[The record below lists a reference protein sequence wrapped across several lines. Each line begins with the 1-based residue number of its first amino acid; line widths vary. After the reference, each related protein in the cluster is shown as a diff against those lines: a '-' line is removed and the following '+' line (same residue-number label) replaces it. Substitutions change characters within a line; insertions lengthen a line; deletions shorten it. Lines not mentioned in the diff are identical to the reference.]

1 MFTSFTDARSH
12 PGNQGDF
19 VLRFLTLIKKE
30 ITQHVL
36 SYRFIIA
43 VLLCFILILTSVTVM
58 LGDYKKRL
66 ANYSVN
72 VPKEDENRAIKPPET
87 LSVFAKGLDEGMC
100 RSFDI
105 WWGWGSINPTS
116 KSQRV
121 NVLFALFATPDFA
134 YIVKSVI
141 SLLAILFAFD
151 AISGER
157 ERGTLSLMLANSVSR
172 GSLLLSKL
180 VGGYI
185 SLILPFVLASLF
197 GALFVSLSPIV
208 SLRSDEWVRLAL
220 IFLASL
226 GYIAMFF
233 SLGVLIS
240 AMTKQAASSAV
251 ILLFIWTI
259 IVFAIPNAGT
269 LVAKQI
275 APMPSVQKLEE
286 EKTQT
291 WIAEI
296 FKLSNGQTTSLQTA
310 WDEIHDRFVQLEGDY
325 RNKLNRLINL
335 SQNLCRLSPAASYVY
350 IATALA
356 QTGISDEYRYKQAVL
371 RYRTEVFE
379 HGGDYREAKIVRAKN
394 SVDKPRFGYRRLT
407 LSESIQTISLDV
419 AAITAFTA
427 LFFMGAYLAFLKYDV
442 R

>member
-1 MFTSFTDARSH
+1 M
-12 PGNQGDF
+12 
-19 VLRFLTLIKKE
+19 FLTLIKKE
-30 ITQHVL
+30 IAQHVL

-58 LGDYKKRL
+58 LGDYKQRL

-72 VPKEDENRAIKPPET
+72 LPKDNEDRAIKPPET
-87 LSVFAKGLDEGMC
+87 LSIFAKGLDEGMC

-105 WWGWGSINPTS
+105 GWLWGAINPTS
-116 KSQRV
+116 KSQQV

-134 YIVKSVI
+134 YIVKAVM

-157 ERGTLSLMLANSVSR
+157 EHGTLKLILANSVSR

-180 VGGYI
+180 VGGYV
-185 SLILPFVLASLF
+185 SLILPFALASLF
-197 GALFVSLSPIV
+197 GAFFVSLSPSV
-208 SLRSDEWVRLAL
+208 SLRSDEWARLFL

-233 SLGVLIS
+233 SLGILIS
-240 AMTKQAASSAV
+240 SMTKTAASSAV
-251 ILLFIWTI
+251 ILLFLWTI
-259 IVFAIPNAGT
+259 IVFAIPNAGS

-286 EKTQT
+286 EKTQM
-291 WIAEI
+291 WVAEI
-296 FKLSNGQTTSLQTA
+296 FKLNNRQTPSLQAA
-310 WDEIHDRFVQLEGDY
+310 WDGIYDKFIQLEGIY

-335 SQNLCRLSPAASYVY
+335 SQNLCRLSPAASYIY

-356 QTGISDEYRYKQAVL
+356 QTSIADEYGYKQAVL

-379 HGGDYREAKIVRAKN
+379 HGGDFRGFRIVRTRN
-394 SVDKPRFGYRRLT
+394 SVDKPRFFYRRLT
-407 LSESIQTISLDV
+407 LPESIQAISLDA
-419 AAITAFTA
+419 AAIIAFTA
-427 LFFMGAYLAFLKYDV
+427 LFFMGAYLAFLRYDV

>member
-1 MFTSFTDARSH
+1 M
-12 PGNQGDF
+12 
-19 VLRFLTLIKKE
+19 FLTLIKKE

-43 VLLCFILILTSVTVM
+43 VLLCFVLILTSVTVM

-72 VPKEDENRAIKPPET
+72 LPKEDEHRAIKPPET
-87 LSVFAKGLDEGMC
+87 LSIFAKGLDEGMC

-134 YIVKSVI
+134 YVVQAVM

-151 AISGER
+151 AVSGER
-157 ERGTLSLMLANSVSR
+157 ERGTLKLTLSNAVSR

-180 VGGYI
+180 VGGYV
-185 SLILPFVLASLF
+185 SLTLPFVLASLF
-197 GALFVSLSPIV
+197 GVLFVSLSPIV
-208 SLRSDEWVRLAL
+208 SLQSDEWVRLAL

-233 SLGVLIS
+233 SLGILIS
-240 AMTKQAASSAV
+240 VMTQKAASSAV
-251 ILLFIWTI
+251 ILLFLWTI
-259 IVFAIPNAGT
+259 IVFAIPNAGS

-291 WIAEI
+291 WTAEI
-296 FKLSNGQTTSLQTA
+296 FKLSNGQTPSTLAA
-310 WDEIHDRFVQLEGDY
+310 WDEIYDRFVQLEGDY

-356 QTGISDEYRYKQAVL
+356 QTSIADEYRYKQSVL
-371 RYRTEVFE
+371 RYRTEVFN
-379 HGGDYREAKIVRAKN
+379 HGGEYLGTKIVRAKD
-394 SVDKPRFGYRRLT
+394 SVDKPRLGYHRLT

-419 AAITAFTA
+419 AAITAFTV
-427 LFFMGAYLAFLKYDV
+427 LFFMTAYLMFLRYDV
-442 R
+442 Q

>member
-1 MFTSFTDARSH
+1 MYPSTYLEFKEIH
-12 PGNQGDF
+12 M
-19 VLRFLTLIKKE
+19 FLTLIKKE

-43 VLLCFILILTSVTVM
+43 VLLCFILILTSITVM

-72 VPKEDENRAIKPPET
+72 LPKEDENRAIKPPET
-87 LSVFAKGLDEGMC
+87 LSIFAKGLDEGMC
-100 RSFDI
+100 RSFDV

-134 YIVKSVI
+134 YIVKAVM

-157 ERGTLSLMLANSVSR
+157 ERGTLKLTLANSVSR

-180 VGGYI
+180 VGGYV

-197 GALFVSLSPIV
+197 GILFISLSPIV
-208 SLRSDEWVRLAL
+208 SLRSDEWARLAL
-220 IFLASL
+220 ILLASL

-233 SLGVLIS
+233 SLGILVS
-240 AMTKQAASSAV
+240 AMTKKAASSAV
-251 ILLFIWTI
+251 ILLFLWTI
-259 IVFAIPNAGT
+259 IVFAIPNAGS

-275 APMPSVQKLEE
+275 VPMPSVQKLEE

-291 WIAEI
+291 WTAEI
-296 FKLSNGQTTSLQTA
+296 FKLGNGQTPSTLAA
-310 WDEIHDRFVQLEGDY
+310 WDEIYDKFVQLEGDY

-350 IATALA
+350 ITTALA
-356 QTGISDEYRYKQAVL
+356 QTGIADEYRYKQAVL
-371 RYRTEVFE
+371 RYRAEVFK
-379 HGGDYREAKIVRAKN
+379 HGRESDGAKIVPARN
-394 SVDKPRFGYRRLT
+394 NIDKPHFFYRRLT
-407 LSESIQTISLDV
+407 LSESIQAISLDV
-419 AAITAFTA
+419 AAITAFIA
-427 LFFMGAYLAFLKYDV
+427 LFFMGAYLAFLRYDV